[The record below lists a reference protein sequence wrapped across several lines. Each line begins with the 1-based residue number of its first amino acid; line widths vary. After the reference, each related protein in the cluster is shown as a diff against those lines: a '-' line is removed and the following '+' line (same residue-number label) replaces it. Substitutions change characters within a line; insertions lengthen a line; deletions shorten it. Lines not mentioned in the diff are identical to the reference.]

1 MSDTRQIRLKEWPP
15 LKVRNLLPT
24 PEFLDRSDETL
35 GSGPFVL
42 RTDENGFIVTGNNK
56 PATDTPIAL
65 IGGSFVESSFCDERA
80 RFIDLAE
87 NDLHGYRLLN
97 GGYSGSTT
105 LQLFNSM
112 VSKIFPA
119 VGVGGTLVF
128 FVGQSDA
135 DVFNR
140 QGSYWT
146 NEARWSPV
154 TPGFEPHENLPGGQ
168 DGLRQLVSIVIDT
181 ARTLGIN
188 LILASSP
195 FRNGDFS
202 HDAVLRKIFRRNR
215 DVFNQRQKVREQ
227 IREITLEVAREK
239 NADVIDFQGITG
251 GEASWFYDDLH
262 LNSHGHREFSRVLVK
277 ELRKLI

>member
-1 MSDTRQIRLKEWPP
+1 MSETRQIRLKERAP
-15 LKVRNLLPT
+15 LTLKELVPT
-24 PEFLDRSDETL
+24 PEFVGRSDETL
-35 GSGPFVL
+35 GSGPFIV
-42 RTDENGFIVTGNNK
+42 RTDADGFIKTGNNK
-56 PATDTPIAL
+56 PNSDTPIAL
-65 IGGSFVESSFCDERA
+65 IGGSFVESSFCDEGS

-87 NDLHGYRLLN
+87 KELHGYRLLN

-112 VSKIFPA
+112 VSKIFP
-119 VGVGGTLVF
+119 VIGVGGTLIF

-135 DVFNR
+135 DVYNR
-140 QGSYWT
+140 PGSYWT
-146 NEARWSPV
+146 NERRWSPV
-154 TPGFEPHENLPGGQ
+154 TPGFEPHESLPGGEA
-168 DGLRQLVSIVIDT
+168 GLRQLVAIVIDT

-215 DVFNQRQKVREQ
+215 AVFKQRQRVREQ

-239 NADVIDFQGITG
+239 KADVIDFQGITG

-262 LNSHGHREFSRVLVK
+262 LNPHGHCEFSRALVQ
-277 ELRKLI
+277 ELRRRM